1 MRTASAVKRNLEFF
15 GPSSVI
21 AYELDGKATGDSWS
35 KIVVIHNPGE
45 AAVSV
50 NLPTGEWNVA
60 VQGDK
65 AGTKTL
71 GKSTGT
77 ASVGAQS
84 TMVLFQD

>member
-1 MRTASAVKRNLEFF
+1 MLTDVSM
-15 GPSSVI
+15 S
-21 AYELDGKATGDSWS
+21 Y
-35 KIVVIHNPGE
+35 NPGE

-50 NLPTGEWNVA
+50 SLPAGEWNIA

-71 GKSTGT
+71 GKATSS